1 MAQAREP
8 APEICLELKSVKHQ
22 FGSLKVLEEISL
34 EVPRGQRRAII
45 GPNGAGK
52 TTLFNIIAGDIRP
65 TGGQVLFEGRD
76 VTFLPTYRHAELG
89 ISRTFQTTALFP
101 RLTVLENVGL
111 ALQAFQRGSMQ
122 MLRTRAS
129 YRTWDAEAERLLAEA
144 GLGGRAHEPLSG
156 LSYGEQRQVEILLAL
171 AQKPRLLLLDEP
183 TAGLS
188 RGDLWQ
194 VMDPLKRLSRDV
206 TVVLIEHDMDVV
218 FDLVDRI
225 AVLHNGGIVADGTVE
240 EIRSNEV
247 VQEIYLGGA
256 HR

>member
-1 MAQAREP
+1 MAQAREST
-8 APEICLELKSVKHQ
+8 PEICLDLQSVSHR
-22 FGSLKVLEEISL
+22 FGSLKVIEDISL
-34 EVPRGQRRAII
+34 KVPKGQRRAII

-52 TTLFNIIAGDIRP
+52 TTLFNIIAGEIRP
-65 TGGQVLFEGRD
+65 TAGTVLFEGRD
-76 VTFLPTYRHAELG
+76 VTPLPVHRHAAIG
-89 ISRTFQTTALFP
+89 ISRTFQTTSLFP
-101 RLTVLENVGL
+101 KLSVLENVGL

-122 MLRTRAS
+122 MLRPRS
-129 YRTWDAEAERLLAEA
+129 RYRRWDDEAEALLDLA
-144 GLGGRAHEPLSG
+144 GLSDRAHEPLSG

-188 RGDLWQ
+188 RGDLKA
-194 VMDPLKRLSRDV
+194 VAEPLKALSRDV
-206 TVVLIEHDMDVV
+206 TMVLIEHDMDVV

-240 EIRSNEV
+240 EIRKNEV
-247 VQEIYLGGA
+247 VQEIYLGGT